1 MQKKSGTAVKDK
13 KERIQ
18 MKKRIKKTVSII
30 LAVTIMLTG
39 TVFATAADGEAAD
52 NSGIMFCTNAI
63 NGLLNAVFMG
73 FGALFPKDFETVD
86 EYYAGESENFY
97 EGTETF
103 LDKPAKNAQ
112 WYLGFGKASM
122 VPENLKDGSKEYYT
136 GGYFTQKINGVYDDQ
151 GANAVAISDNSG
163 RGTVVMVAIDGIGV
177 CNDDVRTIRAEAE
190 RKLKEAGIKSD
201 IVAIN
206 INSTHCHTVIDT
218 QGFGLEPLLKTIFQN
233 LFSFLPF
240 VEKTRSIDPEF
251 HALMIDRT
259 SDAIVEAY
267 NSKEAGDLYYFETAG
282 IGYSERNNNYLD
294 DEYGYIFNKRYDM
307 EGYQHVIACFKFVPY
322 RKSAAPTVIANLG
335 GHPTTIN
342 RATKLLSADYP
353 NFTEQKMNEAGMNF
367 IFIQGAQSPISVNTG
382 GVQTES
388 VLAEVKAEI
397 EADPIVQDYERAK
410 TLGYE
415 FARIILDAEKKA
427 EKVKPVLNVKMREVT
442 IPLEYGLMELGAVS
456 GLLGMTVVRDKSAP
470 AGYSI
475 ISEVGYLEIGTDI
488 VMLTVPGELIPQL
501 VWGNVVDKTQSYTG
515 TDWELDY
522 TADLVEEGKTVL
534 VMGLCNDAIGY
545 IIPDNDYAPFIADS
559 LWNTDLGE
567 KLWGKPQRHYEEML
581 SAGSKAGSTVIAA
594 LNSIVEEYN

>member
-1 MQKKSGTAVKDK
+1 
-13 KERIQ
+13 
-18 MKKRIKKTVSII
+18 MKKNIQKIISLI
-30 LAVTIMLTG
+30 LAAIIMLTG
-39 TVFATAADGEAAD
+39 SVFAGASGGEAAN
-52 NSGIMFCTNAI
+52 NSGIIFCTNAI

-73 FGALFPKDFETVD
+73 FGALFPKNFEKID
-86 EYYAGESENFY
+86 NYKSENFY
-97 EGTETF
+97 EGTKVFIDE
-103 LDKPAKNAQ
+103 PAENAK

-151 GANAVAISDNSG
+151 GANAIAISDNSG
-163 RGTVVMVAIDGIGV
+163 RGTVVMAAIDGIGV
-177 CNDDVRTIRAEAE
+177 CNADIRTIRAEAE
-190 RKLKEAGIKSD
+190 RKLAAEGVKSD

-218 QGFGLEPLLKTIFQN
+218 QGFGLAPLIKTVFQN

-240 VEKTRSIDPEF
+240 IEKTRSIDPEF
-251 HALMIDRT
+251 YELMIDGA

-267 NSKEAGDLYYFETAG
+267 LNMESGELYYFETAG
-282 IGYSERNNNYLD
+282 IGRSERNNNYMD

-307 EGYQHVIACFKFVPY
+307 EGYQHVIACFKFVPDNAE
-322 RKSAAPTVIANLG
+322 SDPTVFANVG

-353 NFTEQKMNEAGMNF
+353 NYTEQKMNDAGMNF
-367 IFIQGAQSPISVNTG
+367 MFIQGAQSPISVNAG

-388 VLAEVKAEI
+388 ILAEIAAEI
-397 EADPIVQDYERAK
+397 EADPRVKDYEQAK
-410 TLGYE
+410 KLGYE
-415 FARIILDAEKKA
+415 FARIIIDAEENAKRV
-427 EKVKPVLNVKMREVT
+427 EPMINVKMSEVAV
-442 IPLEYGLMELGAVS
+442 PLEYGLLELGAVS
-456 GLLGMTVVRDKSAP
+456 GLLGMTTVRDKSAP

-475 ISEVGYLEIGTDI
+475 ISEVGYLEIGTDL

-501 VWGNVVDKTQSYTG
+501 VYGNVVDKTQSYLG
-515 TDWELDY
+515 TDWELEY
-522 TADLVEEGKTVL
+522 TSELVEDGKTVL

-545 IIPDNDYAPFIADS
+545 IVPDNDYAPFIADS

-567 KLWGKPQRHYEEML
+567 KLFGKPQRHYEEML
-581 SAGSKAGSTVIAA
+581 STGSKAGSTVIGA